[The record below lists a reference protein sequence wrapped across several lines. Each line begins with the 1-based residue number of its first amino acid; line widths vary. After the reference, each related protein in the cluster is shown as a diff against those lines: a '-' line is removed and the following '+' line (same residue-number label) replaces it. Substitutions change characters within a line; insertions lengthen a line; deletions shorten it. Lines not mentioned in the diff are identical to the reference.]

1 MLIWIKKNDTWLQIK
16 CANTVFLGQLFY
28 QWSWLEGWQMT
39 RVQPQVPLYLYRND
53 RAQGGGGGQNE
64 MGLMRPADFLFIYI
78 IAVKK
83 NFQGKAAKTLV
94 SH

>member
-1 MLIWIKKNDTWLQIK
+1 
-16 CANTVFLGQLFY
+16 
-28 QWSWLEGWQMT
+28 MT

-83 NFQGKAAKTLV
+83 TFRGKQLKPWFHTRGITMCMKPY
-94 SH
+94 